1 MIVSIMQP
9 YFFPYIGYFQ
19 LAACSDI
26 FVFHDDVQYIKGG
39 WVNRNRILRDG
50 QPRWLTLPVRKG
62 ASRLTIQ
69 QRQYQLDEPVTARVL
84 RRVEASYSKAPRF
97 SAVFPLVEKLIKL
110 ANANVADFNDN
121 LIERI
126 TAELGGRPKFIRSS
140 ELDKQ
145 SHLAGQERVVHI
157 CQRLGATHYVNP
169 IGGTRLYDADRFARA
184 SIGLSFLEPAEITYP
199 QFGDAPVPNLSIIDV
214 LMFNDAE
221 RVARMLKQYQL
232 RPGIQ
237 GRP

>member
-1 MIVSIMQP
+1 MFEP
-9 YFFPYIGYFQ
+9 EP
-19 LAACSDI
+19 
-26 FVFHDDVQYIKGG
+26 
-39 WVNRNRILRDG
+39 
-50 QPRWLTLPVRKG
+50 
-62 ASRLTIQ
+62 ASRAASAAQ
-69 QRQYQLDEPVTARVL
+69 CFRTARRPL
-84 RRVEASYSKAPRF
+84 PFGANEGAEAGLLGPSYSKAPRF

-145 SHLAGQERVVHI
+145 SRLAGQERVVHI

-184 SIGLSFLEPAEITYP
+184 GIGLSFLEPAEITYP
-199 QFGDAPVPNLSIIDV
+199 QFGDPPVPNLSIIDV

-232 RPGIQ
+232 KPGIQ
-237 GRP
+237 GRQ